1 MTKKIS
7 FVEFTCR
14 FAGCDDVYFKLVD
27 LPDPTYR
34 GEIIKSDKVV
44 LRFDYE
50 LSFNYEYMPA
60 RLFYFRAETQV
71 YFRAETQGIVEYSC
85 DVRVA
90 SLEKVWR
97 ETRLTLV
104 DIDTAIE
111 IEPTEKNALLF
122 LEQLA
127 AIEEAKIASQKV

>member
-34 GEIIKSDKVV
+34 GEIIKSDEVV
-44 LRFDYE
+44 LRLDYR
-50 LSFNYEYMPA
+50 LLFNYEYMPA
-60 RLFYFRAETQV
+60 RLFCFK
-71 YFRAETQGIVEYSC
+71 AETQGIVEYSC

-90 SLEKVWR
+90 SLEKTWR

-111 IEPTEKNALLF
+111 IKPTEKNALLF

>member
-1 MTKKIS
+1 MTKKLS

-14 FAGCDDVYFKLVD
+14 FARCDDVYFKLVD
-27 LPDPTYR
+27 LPDRTYR
-34 GEIIKSDKVV
+34 GEIIESDKVV

-50 LSFNYEYMPA
+50 LLCNYEYMPA
-60 RLFYFRAETQV
+60 RMFCYRD
-71 YFRAETQGIVEYSC
+71 ETQGIVEYSC

-90 SLEKVWR
+90 ALEKAWR

>member
-1 MTKKIS
+1 
-7 FVEFTCR
+7 
-14 FAGCDDVYFKLVD
+14 
-27 LPDPTYR
+27 
-34 GEIIKSDKVV
+34 
-44 LRFDYE
+44 
-50 LSFNYEYMPA
+50 
-60 RLFYFRAETQV
+60 
-71 YFRAETQGIVEYSC
+71 
-85 DVRVA
+85 VRVA
-90 SLEKVWR
+90 ALEKAWR

>member
-1 MTKKIS
+1 MTKKLS

-14 FAGCDDVYFKLVD
+14 FAECDEVYFKLVD
-27 LPDPTYR
+27 LPDRTYR

-50 LSFNYEYMPA
+50 FLCNYEYMPA
-60 RLFYFRAETQV
+60 RLFR
-71 YFRAETQGIVEYSC
+71 FRAETQGIAEYSC

-90 SLEKVWR
+90 ALEKALR

>member
-7 FVEFTCR
+7 FVEFTRR

-27 LPDPTYR
+27 LPDRTYR
-34 GEIIKSDKVV
+34 GEIIKSHKVV
-44 LRFDYE
+44 LRLDYG
-50 LSFNYEYMPA
+50 LLCNYQYMPA
-60 RLFYFRAETQV
+60 RLV
-71 YFRAETQGIVEYSC
+71 CFRAETQGIVEYSC

-90 SLEKVWR
+90 SLEKALR

>member
-1 MTKKIS
+1 MGQRAMTKKIS
-7 FVEFTCR
+7 FVEFTR
-14 FAGCDDVYFKLVD
+14 LFAGCDDVYLKLVD
-27 LPDPTYR
+27 LPEMTHR

-50 LSFNYEYMPA
+50 LFFNCEYLPA
-60 RLFYFRAETQV
+60 RLFCFKTETQI
-71 YFRAETQGIVEYSC
+71 TTEYSC
-85 DVRVA
+85 GVRVA
-90 SLEKVWR
+90 ALEKAWR

-104 DIDTAIE
+104 DVDAAIE

>member
-1 MTKKIS
+1 MTKKLS

-14 FAGCDDVYFKLVD
+14 FSGCDDVYFKLVD
-27 LPDPTYR
+27 FPDRTYR

-44 LRFDYE
+44 LRFDYG
-50 LSFNYEYMPA
+50 LLCNYQYMPA
-60 RLFYFRAETQV
+60 RLFC
-71 YFRAETQGIVEYSC
+71 FRAETQGIVESSC

-90 SLEKVWR
+90 ALEKALR

-104 DIDTAIE
+104 DVDTAIE